1 MKKILTISV
10 AAYNSEKWIDKCLN
24 SFIVPEIIKDIE
36 VLVINDGS
44 TDRTRLIVQKY
55 ISKYPDTF
63 FLIDK
68 ENGGHGSTINTSIK
82 AARGRYF
89 KIVDSDDWVEKEGII
104 ALVNKL
110 KNIEVDAVI
119 SPYYIVDETY
129 SSKTLMNSISELD
142 RKYINRIV
150 YIDQLNVKWNLSMHA
165 LTFRTEMLQSNFT
178 KIDEKC
184 FYVDLEYISFYI
196 SYVKT
201 TFIMGKPVY
210 NYLVGTNE
218 QSINMSN
225 MVKRRKEHLHVCR
238 RLLNHYRISDHNT
251 DIIYDIV
258 ENCVMNEY
266 RILFEITDYKESK
279 KEIIEFE
286 NILKEIGSDIYD
298 LIIVNGLKEKKET
311 AMIVWI
317 LRKLHFQGYYIFFY
331 LLHFLM

>member
-10 AAYNSEKWIDKCLN
+10 AAYNSEKWIDKSLN

-44 TDRTRLIVQKY
+44 TDRTSLIVQKY
-55 ISKYPDTF
+55 TSKYPDTF

-68 ENGGHGSTINTSIK
+68 ENGGHGSTINMSIK

-129 SSKTLMNSISELD
+129 SSKTLMDSISELD

-165 LTFRTEMLQSNFT
+165 LTFRTEMLQSNFI

-184 FYVDLEYISFYI
+184 FFVDLEYISFYI
-196 SYVKT
+196 SYVNT

-225 MVKRRKEHLHVCR
+225 MVKRRTEHLHVCR
-238 RLLNHYRISDHNT
+238 KLLNHYLTSDHNT
-251 DIIYDIV
+251 DIIYEIAKS
-258 ENCVMNEY
+258 CVMNEY

-286 NILKEIGSDIYD
+286 NILKKLGSDIYD
-298 LIIVNGLKEKKET
+298 LIIVNGLKEKK
-311 AMIVWI
+311 
-317 LRKLHFQGYYIFFY
+317 KLP
-331 LLHFLM
+331 